1 MVIRSSEKSE
11 KKEACYTGYYISF
24 IYFISV
30 TLKSETNN
38 QIFSFEACCHLFIM
52 ATKQLADIP

>member
-1 MVIRSSEKSE
+1 MVIRSSEKRE

-24 IYFISV
+24 IYFISA

-38 QIFSFEACCHLFIM
+38 QTLSFEACCHLFI
-52 ATKQLADIP
+52 ISNV

>member
-1 MVIRSSEKSE
+1 MVIRSPEKRE

-38 QIFSFEACCHLFIM
+38 QTFSFEACCHLFI
-52 ATKQLADIP
+52 ISNV